1 MKTALITGASFGLGF
16 EFADIFA
23 KEKYNLVIVARNK
36 EKLEDV
42 ALKLRKKYGIEVTII
57 VADLSNVNSPKR
69 IYDEISEKGI
79 KIDVLVNN
87 AGSGKYGFFAD
98 SQDASSI
105 DMINLNITSVTL
117 LTKYFLTDM
126 VKRHS
131 GKILIVSSIGA
142 FQPNPFGSVYG
153 ATKAYELLLAES
165 LSGELINSGVTISAL
180 CPGPTKTEFATRA
193 GKKDAKFAMDARTVA
208 LEGYKGMMQGKLII
222 IPSIKYKIELFL
234 AKLLPAKIIASYVG
248 KWQQSLKN

>member
-36 EKLEDV
+36 KKLEDV

-222 IPSIKYKIELFL
+222 IPSIKYKIEVFL

>member
-42 ALKLRKKYGIEVTII
+42 ALELRKKYGIEVTII

-69 IYDEISEKGI
+69 LYDEISEKGI

-98 SQDASSI
+98 SQDASST

-222 IPSIKYKIELFL
+222 IPSIKYKIEVFL

>member
-36 EKLEDV
+36 KKLEDV
-42 ALKLRKKYGIEVTII
+42 ALELRKKYGIEVTII

-208 LEGYKGMMQGKLII
+208 LTGYKGMMQGKLII
-222 IPSIKYKIELFL
+222 IPSIKYKIEVFL
-234 AKLLPAKIIASYVG
+234 AKLLPAKTIASYVG

>member
-42 ALKLRKKYGIEVTII
+42 ALELRKKYGIEVTII

-180 CPGPTKTEFATRA
+180 CPGPTKTEFAIDRQNA
-193 GKKDAKFAMDARTVA
+193 CR
-208 LEGYKGMMQGKLII
+208 
-222 IPSIKYKIELFL
+222 
-234 AKLLPAKIIASYVG
+234 
-248 KWQQSLKN
+248 

>member
-36 EKLEDV
+36 KKLEDV
-42 ALKLRKKYGIEVTII
+42 ALELRKKYGIEVTII

-222 IPSIKYKIELFL
+222 IPSIKYKIEVFL

>member
-1 MKTALITGASFGLGF
+1 
-16 EFADIFA
+16 
-23 KEKYNLVIVARNK
+23 
-36 EKLEDV
+36 
-42 ALKLRKKYGIEVTII
+42 
-57 VADLSNVNSPKR
+57 
-69 IYDEISEKGI
+69 
-79 KIDVLVNN
+79 
-87 AGSGKYGFFAD
+87 
-98 SQDASSI
+98 
-105 DMINLNITSVTL
+105 MINLNITSVTL

-131 GKILIVSSIGA
+131 GKILIVSS
-142 FQPNPFGSVYG
+142 QPNPFGSVYG

-165 LSGELINSGVTISAL
+165 LSGELINSGVTIFAL

-208 LEGYKGMMQGKLII
+208 LTGYKGMMQGKLII
-222 IPSIKYKIELFL
+222 IPSIKYKIEVFL

>member
-23 KEKYNLVIVARNK
+23 KEKYNLVIDARNK

-42 ALKLRKKYGIEVTII
+42 ALELRKKYGIEVTII

-208 LEGYKGMMQGKLII
+208 LEGYNGMMQGKLII
-222 IPSIKYKIELFL
+222 IPSIKYKIEVFL

>member
-36 EKLEDV
+36 KKLEDV
-42 ALKLRKKYGIEVTII
+42 ALELRKKYGIEVTII

-69 IYDEISEKGI
+69 LYDEISEKGI

-98 SQDASSI
+98 SQDASST

-222 IPSIKYKIELFL
+222 IPSIKYKIEVFL

>member
-1 MKTALITGASFGLGF
+1 MLIFLQ
-16 EFADIFA
+16 
-23 KEKYNLVIVARNK
+23 KKYNLVIVARNK
-36 EKLEDV
+36 KARGHCFRV
-42 ALKLRKKYGIEVTII
+42 KKKYGIEVTII

-79 KIDVLVNN
+79 KIYVLVNN

-105 DMINLNITSVTL
+105 DMINLIITSVTL

-126 VKRHS
+126 VKRHC

-142 FQPNPFGSVYG
+142 FQSNPFGSVYG

-165 LSGELINSGVTISAL
+165 LSGELINSGVTIFAL

-193 GKKDAKFAMDARTVA
+193 RKKMLNLLWM
-208 LEGYKGMMQGKLII
+208 LE
-222 IPSIKYKIELFL
+222 
-234 AKLLPAKIIASYVG
+234 LLPLQAIRE
-248 KWQQSLKN
+248 

>member
-36 EKLEDV
+36 KKLEDV
-42 ALKLRKKYGIEVTII
+42 ALELRKKYGIEVTII

-69 IYDEISEKGI
+69 IYDEISEKDI

-87 AGSGKYGFFAD
+87 AVSGKYGFFAD

-208 LEGYKGMMQGKLII
+208 LTGYKGMMQGKLII
-222 IPSIKYKIELFL
+222 IPSIKYKIEVFL

>member
-1 MKTALITGASFGLGF
+1 M
-16 EFADIFA
+16 
-23 KEKYNLVIVARNK
+23 
-36 EKLEDV
+36 
-42 ALKLRKKYGIEVTII
+42 RKKYGIEVTII

-79 KIDVLVNN
+79 KIYVLVNN

-131 GKILIVSSIGA
+131 GKILIVSS
-142 FQPNPFGSVYG
+142 QPNPFGSVYG

-193 GKKDAKFAMDARTVA
+193 RKKDAKFAMDARTVA
-208 LEGYKGMMQGKLII
+208 LTGYKGMMQGKLII
-222 IPSIKYKIELFL
+222 IPSIKYKIEVFL

>member
-36 EKLEDV
+36 KKLEDV
-42 ALKLRKKYGIEVTII
+42 ALELRKKYDIEVTII

-222 IPSIKYKIELFL
+222 IPSIKYKIEVFL

>member
-42 ALKLRKKYGIEVTII
+42 ALELRKKYGIEVTII

-222 IPSIKYKIELFL
+222 IPSIKYKIEVFL

>member
-1 MKTALITGASFGLGF
+1 M
-16 EFADIFA
+16 
-23 KEKYNLVIVARNK
+23 
-36 EKLEDV
+36 
-42 ALKLRKKYGIEVTII
+42 RKKYGIEVTII

-131 GKILIVSSIGA
+131 GKILIVSS
-142 FQPNPFGSVYG
+142 QPNPFGSVYG

-165 LSGELINSGVTISAL
+165 LSAELINSGVTISAL

-193 GKKDAKFAMDARTVA
+193 GKKMLNLLWM
-208 LEGYKGMMQGKLII
+208 LE
-222 IPSIKYKIELFL
+222 
-234 AKLLPAKIIASYVG
+234 LLPLQAIRE
-248 KWQQSLKN
+248 

>member
-36 EKLEDV
+36 KKLEDV
-42 ALKLRKKYGIEVTII
+42 ALELRKKYSIEVTII

-126 VKRHS
+126 VKRHC

-222 IPSIKYKIELFL
+222 IPSIKYKIEVFL

>member
-1 MKTALITGASFGLGF
+1 MQEIK
-16 EFADIFA
+16 
-23 KEKYNLVIVARNK
+23 
-36 EKLEDV
+36 KLEDI
-42 ALKLRKKYGIEVTII
+42 ALELRKKYGIEVTII

-79 KIDVLVNN
+79 KIYVLVNN

-126 VKRHS
+126 VKRHC

-142 FQPNPFGSVYG
+142 FQSNPFGSVYG

-165 LSGELINSGVTISAL
+165 LSGELINSGVTIFAL

-193 GKKDAKFAMDARTVA
+193 RKKMLNLLWM
-208 LEGYKGMMQGKLII
+208 LE
-222 IPSIKYKIELFL
+222 
-234 AKLLPAKIIASYVG
+234 LLPLQAIREWCKE
-248 KWQQSLKN
+248 N

>member
-208 LEGYKGMMQGKLII
+208 LEGYK
-222 IPSIKYKIELFL
+222 
-234 AKLLPAKIIASYVG
+234 
-248 KWQQSLKN
+248 

>member
-222 IPSIKYKIELFL
+222 IPSIKYKIEVFL

>member
-117 LTKYFLTDM
+117 LTEYFLTDM

-222 IPSIKYKIELFL
+222 IPSIKYKIEVFL